1 MYAFIQHLGRSD
13 MNGFK
18 KLFVLGLVV
27 IFSGCAAT
35 IEIPK
40 TVNWDYNV
48 NVDFSNLRT
57 YDLKPIPTT
66 IGIEHL
72 MMERIQ
78 TAIHTVLEAKN
89 VQRSTQNPDFLVQI
103 FGVRSKIFTTAWRG
117 PDSDL
122 IVEKGKLIIQFV
134 DPNTNRVIWWGETR
148 TLLDPHRNPAD
159 ETQTVNDV
167 VHRILTKFPP
177 VSS

>member
-1 MYAFIQHLGRSD
+1 

-18 KLFVLGLVV
+18 KILVLGLVML
-27 IFSGCAAT
+27 FSGCAAT
-35 IEIPK
+35 VEVPK
-40 TVNWDYNV
+40 TVTWDYNV

-57 YDLKPIPTT
+57 YDLRPIPTAVS
-66 IGIEHL
+66 IEHL

-78 TAIHTVLEAKN
+78 TAVHTVLQAKN

-103 FGVRSKIFTTAWRG
+103 YGVRSKIFTTAWRG
-117 PDSDL
+117 FDSDL
-122 IVEKGKLIIQFV
+122 IVEKGKLILQFV
-134 DPNTNRVIWWGETR
+134 DPKTYQVIWWGEAR
-148 TLLDPHRNPAD
+148 AILDPNRDPAV

-177 VSS
+177 LSS